1 MVGPDRG
8 GFSEGRAVEDD
19 FGLGIGIRWEAQV
32 GERWIFRFETDTGRG
47 RPGRR
52 GATRP
57 AVYPADGGAQVASP
71 QNALD
76 VRGGSVVFGMML
88 VIRPL

>member
-1 MVGPDRG
+1 M
-8 GFSEGRAVEDD
+8 EED

-32 GERWIFRFETDTGRG
+32 GERWIFRFAANTGRG

-71 QNALD
+71 QSPILRA
-76 VRGGSVVFGMML
+76 RTGET
-88 VIRPL
+88 IRLGLTSKGVGA